1 MAALQWDSGEKTD
14 PAVVRLEGLEWG
26 RGGCMCGMD
35 AQPSKIKTALLLV
48 RKNHL
53 IKFAQIKK
61 TES

>member
-1 MAALQWDSGEKTD
+1 
-14 PAVVRLEGLEWG
+14 
-26 RGGCMCGMD
+26 MCGMD